1 MRVFFKR
8 FAAFPPKK
16 QKIGA
21 VFCGKENFFA
31 RAGAK
36 TIDK

>member
-21 VFCGKENFFA
+21 VFCGK
-31 RAGAK
+31 
-36 TIDK
+36 DKLFCPSGRKND